1 MEPVHSNQ
9 RKTIKLLKATIK
21 YVIVGKIIYG
31 NQNIPALLSHNIPK
45 FPGDP
50 GPVEYQWK
58 KLYLRNQQPDLMITV
73 YNEYQTPDR
82 LFLR

>member
-50 GPVEYQWK
+50 GPVEYQ
-58 KLYLRNQQPDLMITV
+58 
-73 YNEYQTPDR
+73 
-82 LFLR
+82 